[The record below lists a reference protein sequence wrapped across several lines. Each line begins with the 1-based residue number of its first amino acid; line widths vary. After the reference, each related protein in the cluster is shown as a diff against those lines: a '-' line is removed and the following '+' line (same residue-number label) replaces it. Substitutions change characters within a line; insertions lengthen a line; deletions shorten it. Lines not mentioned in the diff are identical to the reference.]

1 LLNLIYFFDKTK
13 KIIKNFIFT
22 IKISRKTFETQIAR
36 KYGKN
41 TASSKLGHE
50 SPVTTRKKYIVPDA
64 IKLEIDNPLN
74 TIPNEDLL
82 VVRKDKRP
90 PWYDKK
96 FIEKNE

>member
-1 LLNLIYFFDKTK
+1 MLNLIYFIDKTK

-41 TASSKLGHE
+41 TASRKLGHK
-50 SPVTTRKKYIVPDA
+50 SPVTTRKNYIVSDVTE
-64 IKLEIDNPLN
+64 LEIDNPLN

-82 VVRKDKRP
+82 VVRKDKKVL
-90 PWYDKK
+90 WSDKK